1 VAVPSLNWRQV
12 GPMTTIDHTLLKSTA
27 TLAQIENLCEEAVE
41 YGFAAVC
48 IPPIFVAQAGRLLYG
63 SDVQVATVIGFP
75 LGYDLSSVKRFQTE
89 QAIAAGATEID
100 MVIQLGAAASGDY
113 STVETD
119 IREVVRAAEGVP
131 VKVILECCCFDAE
144 IKKRLTETVVEAGG
158 SYVKTST
165 GFAASGASVEDVQL
179 LHQTAN
185 GRIGVKAAGGIRD
198 WQSCLSMLEAGATR
212 IGTSAGVAI
221 VRQWMQGRS

>member
-1 VAVPSLNWRQV
+1 
-12 GPMTTIDHTLLKSTA
+12 MTTIDHTLLQSTA

-48 IPPIFVAQAGRLLYG
+48 IPPIFVARAGRLLYG

-89 QAIAAGATEID
+89 QALAAGATEID

-131 VKVILECCCFDAE
+131 VKVILECCCFDTE
-144 IKKRLTETVVEAGG
+144 TKRRLTETVVDAGG

-198 WQSCLSMLEAGATR
+198 WQNCLSMLEAGAAR

-221 VRQWMQGRS
+221 VRQWLQGRS